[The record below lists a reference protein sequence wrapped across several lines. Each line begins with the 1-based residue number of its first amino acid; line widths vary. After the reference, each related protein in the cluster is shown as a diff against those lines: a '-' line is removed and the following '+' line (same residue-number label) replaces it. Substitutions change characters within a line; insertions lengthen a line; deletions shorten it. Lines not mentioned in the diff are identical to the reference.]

1 MTAPDPH
8 APLPASRRVRTS
20 SRSFSDLVGEAEA
33 EAGIVAPKSEEPG
46 YRWSN
51 GRTFRSGK
59 GAADGSH
66 D

>member
-1 MTAPDPH
+1 MSFDPNT
-8 APLPASRRVRTS
+8 PLPADRKVRTS
-20 SRSFSDLVGEAEA
+20 KRLWSDLVGEAEA
-33 EAGIVAPKSEEPG
+33 EAGITAPKSQEPG